1 MLYKPGVRVL
11 SSENCNVC
19 PNLKA
24 KVRYY
29 TAQMQ
34 CYNTA
39 FKAVHLKRY
48 VVIQNQKL

>member
-11 SSENCNVC
+11 SSENCSVC

-39 FKAVHLKRY
+39 FRPF
-48 VVIQNQKL
+48 I